1 MRHPV
6 PFDLPRWRTS
16 SFTDRGNCV
25 AVAAYDD
32 GHVAVRNS
40 NQPEAGTVLFTSAAV
55 QAWIAGI
62 KAGEFDD
69 LSVRHEAP

>member
-1 MRHPV
+1 MSHPDRSTRV
-6 PFDLPRWRTS
+6 TRWRTS

-25 AVAAYDD
+25 AVAACDD

-40 NQPEAGTVLFTSAAV
+40 NQPEAGIVLFSPEAMH
-55 QAWIAGI
+55 AWIEGI

-69 LSVRHEAP
+69 LTG